1 MEVRIGTSEI
11 GGTFH
16 RQGEAVGNLLRNNY
30 DVKTIPVTGSSIGSS
45 LGLHYGDLHFGFS
58 ASNWIGRALRGE
70 TPFKE
75 PISIKMAAPA
85 NVGPMFFI
93 VKAESDLYLVDDIKG
108 KKLSVN
114 FRDSGMFQHI
124 LTIFKVLGISF
135 EDFDAHYLG
144 FEEGAEALQ
153 AEEIDV
159 QWQCPVPNPVM
170 TKLAKQTDLRVLEY
184 SPGQLEK
191 VIDQVEFY
199 RSSSL
204 LKTAFRGLTKDTKQ
218 VGVLNVIA
226 THERTSEK
234 LVFELVSEMVNN
246 AEELGQKLELYA
258 GLSSLFNELKSV
270 GRKILEPDG
279 VTLHPGALQA
289 YKELGFLD

>member
-1 MEVRIGTSEI
+1 
-11 GGTFH
+11 
-16 RQGEAVGNLLRNNY
+16 
-30 DVKTIPVTGSSIGSS
+30 
-45 LGLHYGDLHFGFS
+45 
-58 ASNWIGRALRGE
+58 
-70 TPFKE
+70 
-75 PISIKMAAPA
+75 
-85 NVGPMFFI
+85 
-93 VKAESDLYLVDDIKG
+93 
-108 KKLSVN
+108 
-114 FRDSGMFQHI
+114 
-124 LTIFKVLGISF
+124 
-135 EDFDAHYLG
+135 
-144 FEEGAEALQ
+144 
-153 AEEIDV
+153 
-159 QWQCPVPNPVM
+159 M
-170 TKLAKQTDLRVLEY
+170 TELAKQTDLRVLEY

-258 GLSSLFNELKSV
+258 GLSSLFNELKSE

-279 VTLHPGALQA
+279 VTLHPGALRA